1 MSEDSAGALSERE
14 MEILRLVAQGLA
26 NKEIARELFISAN
39 TVKVHLRNIFGKLEV
54 SSRTEATMM
63 AVRQGWVT
71 VDTAVPEGEAT
82 VEPLAAA
89 VALSTASQPEPIELL
104 ARWQRVFLLVAL
116 TAVLVLLAWT
126 WPQPAP
132 AEESAENP
140 LIDNPGPMAL
150 VGPPNLTSR
159 WQEEVPMSIG
169 RGRLA
174 AAAVGGQI
182 YAIGGEMP
190 GGGFTGAVEA
200 YEPVQRTWTLK
211 ATKPVPVAN
220 VSGAVLAAKIYVPGG
235 SISEIGVTAVV
246 EVYDPATDQWA
257 QVAPLPE
264 ARAAYALTVHGGKL
278 YLFGGF
284 DGHQDVATVFV
295 YDPATDE
302 WQPGPSMPS
311 ARAFAGAATLDDE
324 IYVVGGYASEV
335 ELDRCEVYLPATGE
349 WQTCAPMLEG
359 RGGLSLI
366 AVGGKLQAIGG
377 GWDGYLAYNQWY
389 DPGRDAWFRFQTP
402 IPGQWRNAAAAE
414 MEGRIHV
421 VGGWRDEFLNV
432 NLAYQAMYKAFIPSV
447 FLPESSTPGTT
458 EP

>member
-1 MSEDSAGALSERE
+1 MSEDSASALSERE
-14 MEILRLVAQGLA
+14 MEILKLVAQGLA

-54 SSRTEATMM
+54 SSRTEATMV
-63 AVRQGWVT
+63 AVRQGWVA
-71 VDTAVPEGEAT
+71 VEMEVPESEAIAEAEAEALAVP
-82 VEPLAAA
+82 
-89 VALSTASQPEPIELL
+89 L

-116 TAVLVLLAWT
+116 TAVLMLLAWT

-132 AEESAENP
+132 AEESPENP
-140 LIDNPGPMAL
+140 LIDNPGPMTL

-159 WQEEVPMSIG
+159 WQEEVSMSIG

-174 AAAVGGQI
+174 AAAVGGRI

-220 VSGAVLAAKIYVPGG
+220 VSGAVLADKIYVPGG
-235 SISEIGVTAVV
+235 SISEMGVTAVV
-246 EVYDPATDQWA
+246 EVYDPAADQWT

-264 ARAAYALTVHGGKL
+264 ARAAYALAVHGEKV

-284 DGHQDVATVFV
+284 DGQQDVATVFV

-311 ARAFAGAATLDDE
+311 ARAFAGAAALDDE
-324 IYVVGGYASEV
+324 IYVVGGYANEV

-349 WQTCAPMLEG
+349 WQTCAPLLEG

-414 MEGRIHV
+414 IDGLVYV

-447 FLPESSTPGTT
+447 FLPESSTPGST